1 MTATVT
7 DRPLL
12 AMAGQIVRDQV
23 DELEEDKLSAVPTKE
38 EEEGGVQN
46 SELLFE
52 RDGAIATVT
61 FNRPEARNAMTW
73 AMYDGLVNACETVD
87 ADPSIRVM
95 ILRGA
100 GGKAFVA
107 GTDIGQF
114 QSFRTAEDA
123 LEYERRLDEVMGRLE
138 SVTKPTIAM
147 IEGPAA
153 GAGAVIALTCD
164 LRYCTPDSQIGVPIA
179 RTLGNC
185 LSIANYARLV
195 DIIGPA
201 RTKEVIFRARL
212 VPAEQAC
219 QLGLINEIVPADRLL
234 AHGRT
239 VAGEIATH
247 APLTL
252 RATKEAIRRLQVY
265 RRSVDGDDLAVM
277 AYMSEDF
284 REGVTAFVEKRK
296 PVFRGK

>member
-1 MTATVT
+1 
-7 DRPLL
+7 
-12 AMAGQIVRDQV
+12 
-23 DELEEDKLSAVPTKE
+23 
-38 EEEGGVQN
+38 VQN
-46 SELLFE
+46 AELLFE

-73 AMYDGLVNACETVD
+73 VMYDGLVTSCETVD

-107 GTDIGQF
+107 GTDISQF
-114 QSFRTAEDA
+114 QAFRTAEDA
-123 LEYERRLDEVMGRLE
+123 LEYERRLDEVMERLE
-138 SVTKPTIAM
+138 RVTKPTIAM
-147 IEGPAA
+147 IEGPAV

-164 LRYCTPDSQIGVPIA
+164 LRYCTPESQIGVPIA

-195 DIIGPA
+195 DMIGPA

-219 QLGLINEIVPADRLL
+219 QLELINEIVPADRLL
-234 AHGRT
+234 AHVRT

-265 RRSVDGDDLAVM
+265 RRSVDGDDLTVM

-296 PVFRGK
+296 PVFLGK

>member
-1 MTATVT
+1 VN
-7 DRPLL
+7 
-12 AMAGQIVRDQV
+12 I
-23 DELEEDKLSAVPTKE
+23 
-38 EEEGGVQN
+38 
-46 SELLFE
+46 SELLFG

-73 AMYDGLVNACETVD
+73 AMYDGLVTACETVD
-87 ADPSIRVM
+87 ADPTIRVM

-107 GTDIGQF
+107 GTDISQF

-123 LEYERRLDEVMGRLE
+123 LEYERRLDAVIGRLE
-138 SVTKPTIAM
+138 SITKPTIAM

-164 LRYCTPDSQIGVPIA
+164 LRYCTPESQIGVPIA

-195 DIIGPA
+195 DMIGPA
-201 RTKEVIFRARL
+201 RTKEMIFRARL
-212 VPAEQAC
+212 VSAEQAC
-219 QLGLINEIVPADRLL
+219 QLGLINEIVPVDQLFAYV
-234 AHGRT
+234 RT

-252 RATKEAIRRLQVY
+252 RATKEAIRRLQVH
-265 RRSVDGDDLAVM
+265 RRSVDGDDLTVM

>member
-1 MTATVT
+1 
-7 DRPLL
+7 
-12 AMAGQIVRDQV
+12 
-23 DELEEDKLSAVPTKE
+23 
-38 EEEGGVQN
+38 VQN
-46 SELLFE
+46 AELLFQ
-52 RDGAIATVT
+52 RDGAIATVI

-87 ADPSIRVM
+87 ADPTIRVM

-114 QSFRTAEDA
+114 QAFRTADDA
-123 LEYERRLDEVMGRLE
+123 LEYEHRLDEVIGRLE
-138 SVTKPTIAM
+138 SVTKPTIAA

-164 LRYCTPDSQIGVPIA
+164 LRYCTPDGQIGVPIA

-195 DIIGPA
+195 DMIGPA

-212 VPAEQAC
+212 VPAEQASH
-219 QLGLINEIVPADRLL
+219 LGLINEIVPADRLF
-234 AHGRT
+234 AHVRI
-239 VAGEIATH
+239 VADEIAAH

-252 RATKEAIRRLQVY
+252 RATKEAIRRLQVH
-265 RRSVDGDDLAVM
+265 RRSVDGDDLTVM